1 MKVNRTL
8 LIVLVAV
15 AALLVSIPAIVS
27 AQAEAPHR
35 FSGKAFADGKE
46 AAVGTLIEAVDS
58 SGQRISS
65 VQVRTISLAFNFQI
79 NVPRPFTGTTI
90 SFRVGGVDAAETATW
105 ERGVHTYPF
114 TLNASSTVVPSTQ
127 AAPTSVP
134 TAIPTRRIVVPT
146 TAPRVVRGE
155 TGPVGP
161 PGEPGPAGAAGSAG
175 APGEPGPIGFPGE
188 PGPPGQTGPEGPA
201 GATGEVGSR
210 GEAGRSG
217 AQGVA
222 GPAGPPG
229 VQGPIGPA
237 GSPGN
242 FLIAI
247 VALVVALLALL
258 VAIGRWI
265 WELQTG

>member
-8 LIVLVAV
+8 LLVLVAV

-27 AQAEAPHR
+27 AQGELPHR
-35 FSGKAFADGKE
+35 FAGKAYVDGSE
-46 AAVGTLIEAVDS
+46 ASAGTQVEAVDANGNRLATATVRS
-58 SGQRISS
+58 ISNS
-65 VQVRTISLAFNFQI
+65 YNFQI
-79 NVPRPFTGTTI
+79 DVPRPPVGTTI
-90 SFRVGGVDAAETATW
+90 SFRVGGVDAAETGTW
-105 ERGVHTYPF
+105 ERGGRSQTPPF
-114 TLNASSTVVPSTQ
+114 NLNASSTVTPPTQ
-127 AAPTSVP
+127 DAPTPAP
-134 TAIPTRRIVVPT
+134 TPLPTRRIVVPT

-161 PGEPGPAGAAGSAG
+161 PGPPGEPGAAGLT
-175 APGEPGPIGFPGE
+175 GESGPIGFPGA
-188 PGPPGQTGPEGPA
+188 PGPPGQTGAEGSA
-201 GATGEVGSR
+201 GQSGEAGPR
-210 GEAGRSG
+210 GDAGRSG
-217 AQGVA
+217 TQGIA

-229 VQGPIGPA
+229 VQGPVGPT